1 VSTYPAAIG
10 VSDDV
15 LTGVGLMAIRFISC
29 RWLGSTMT
37 GLWIRD
43 MGSVYGLASGVGHV
57 ICMDGFACLCGY
69 IDRLW

>member
-1 VSTYPAAIG
+1 VIG

-29 RWLGSTMT
+29 RWLRSINDRVVET
-37 GLWIRD
+37 RD